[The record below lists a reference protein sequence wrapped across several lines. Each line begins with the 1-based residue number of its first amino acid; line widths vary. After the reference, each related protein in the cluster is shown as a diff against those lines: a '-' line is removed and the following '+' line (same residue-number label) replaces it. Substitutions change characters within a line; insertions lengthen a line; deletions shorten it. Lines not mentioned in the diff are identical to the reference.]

1 MTPTT
6 FQIQYFYSLN
16 IETVPNF
23 VNEALNLIVL
33 TTYQIH
39 GTHQ

>member
-6 FQIQYFYSLN
+6 FQIQNLYSLN